1 MFGRSKTQS
10 VKDNA
15 ASGKELALA
24 LAHDKQFR
32 KQLASAI
39 GHGLV
44 ARRRAAG
51 RFGLAAAA
59 ARLAADQE
67 LRRELAAATES
78 LQVAWSRVEK
88 KRSHRLRNTLLVVG
102 GAAGALAAFKLRSKL
117 PFGDNADGGETGP
130 IHEEPIES
138 RDAVSAGTAEPQ
150 P

>member
-1 MFGRSKTQS
+1 MLGRSKTQA

-24 LAHDKQFR
+24 LARDKKFR

-51 RFGLAAAA
+51 RLGLAAAA

-67 LRRELAAATES
+67 LRRELAATMES
-78 LQVAWSRVEK
+78 IQEAWSRVEK
-88 KRSHRLRNTLLVVG
+88 KRSHTLRNTLLLVG
-102 GAAGALAAFKLRSKL
+102 GAAGALAAFKLRSKVPL
-117 PFGDNADGGETGP
+117 GSNADSGETSP
-130 IHEEPIES
+130 IHEEPEES
-138 RDAVSAGTAEPQ
+138 PAAVPAGAAEPQ
-150 P
+150 S